1 MPDVSFESL
10 LIIFG
15 VAVAVPLLLGTAP
28 RLRVPSVVLEILV
41 GVLIGPSVLG
51 WVEIDLPVQ
60 ILSVFGLA
68 FLLFLAGLEIDLGR
82 LRGRVL
88 RLALLGYL
96 ITAVLGAGVGS
107 VTAAVGWVQ
116 SPVLLAITLSATSLG
131 LVVAV
136 LKDAGRS
143 DGAVGQLTIAA
154 ASVADFAAIVLL
166 TLFFS
171 TSGGS
176 VGQQAVLLGLFAC
189 LVALAGLVL
198 LRVRRSRRLG
208 AILERLQDTTAEIRV
223 RISVLLMIALV
234 ALASRFGLETILGA
248 FLAGALV
255 GLVDRDASSHP
266 RFRAKLDAIGYGFLI
281 PVFFVSSGVRL
292 DLTGLIENPAAL
304 AQVPLLFLAL
314 LVVRGIP
321 ALLWSRSLC
330 RAETVASGLLQATSL
345 PFIVTATQIG
355 TAVGLMS
362 PVTAAALVCA
372 GLLSVAVLPSIALV
386 LLRRAGRRESRPS
399 LTAAPVDRSEHGR
412 EPDHDR
418 GHQPDAGRRRIDV
431 AVAADL
437 PEPGEELGTPGGHHA
452 PDGADQH
459 RGHGVAADHR

>member
-10 LIIFG
+10 LIVFG

-41 GVLIGPSVLG
+41 GVLVGPSVLG

-88 RLALLGYL
+88 RLALVGYL
-96 ITAVLGAGVGS
+96 ITVVLGLAVGA
-107 VTAAVGWVQ
+107 AAVAAGWVR

-171 TSGGS
+171 TAGGS
-176 VGQQAVLLGLFAC
+176 VGQHAVLLALFAA
-189 LVALAGLVL
+189 LVGIAGLLL
-198 LRVRRSRRLG
+198 LRVRRSRRVGGL
-208 AILERLQDTTAEIRV
+208 LERLQDTTAEIRV

-255 GLVDRDASSHP
+255 GLIDRDASSHP

-281 PVFFVSSGVRL
+281 PIFFVAGGVRL
-292 DLTGLIENPAAL
+292 DLRGLLENPSAL
-304 AQVPLLFLAL
+304 ALVPLFLVAL
-314 LVVRGIP
+314 LLVRGIP
-321 ALLWSRSLC
+321 ALLWVRSL
-330 RAETVASGLLQATSL
+330 RGPETAASALLQATSL

-355 TAVGLMS
+355 TAAGLMS

-372 GLLSVAVLPSIALV
+372 GLLSVAVFPAVALV
-386 LLRRAGRRESRPS
+386 VLRRATVTDPVPS
-399 LTAAPVDRSEHGR
+399 
-412 EPDHDR
+412 
-418 GHQPDAGRRRIDV
+418 
-431 AVAADL
+431 
-437 PEPGEELGTPGGHHA
+437 TPLVE
-452 PDGADQH
+452 
-459 RGHGVAADHR
+459 R